1 MRGLGIHRFLLA
13 STAVALVLTLAP
25 VAEAT
30 QDTTAATPATE
41 AARDATATTPLAVP
55 VPEPANV
62 PPPSRADINP
72 ADTPAEPQLDIKSL
86 TGKDLIKAPL
96 STKLSAEDT
105 AVADR
110 LRDLLAAR
118 IDRFISRKHERQAV
132 EAFYR
137 DRGFAPLWV
146 DKGAP
151 SGRALAA
158 IAYLRGVDADGLE
171 PADYPAP
178 DFKSGDAKSGDA
190 GALAEAELRYTDTL
204 LAYARH
210 AQTGRMHFS
219 RMSADVFYQPEMPDP
234 ADLLGK
240 LASNRDLRT
249 VLDGY
254 QPQHPQYKAL
264 KAKLAEARKRTEQV
278 DEVVRVPDGP
288 TLKPG
293 MKDAR
298 VIALRK
304 RLKAPG
310 NVDDTAYDND
320 LAEAVKDYQTGAG
333 LHADGF
339 VGPATLR
346 HLNGGAQRR
355 ERTADIIVANMER
368 WRWVPRDLGKAH
380 VVLNI
385 PDFTLRVFKDGATVW
400 KTKVVVGKPSTPT
413 PILSE
418 TMKFITVNPTWNVP
432 PSIIANEYLP
442 ALRQDPTV
450 LDRMGLKIEQNKDGT
465 VRIYQPPGDKNALGR
480 IRFNFPNKFLVYQH
494 DTPDKHLF
502 EKDVRAYSHGC
513 MRVQDPLKYGE
524 VLLSLALPKEGYTQ
538 DKLRRMF
545 GGAEVNINFP
555 THIPVHITY
564 QTAFVD
570 DGGNL
575 QVRDDLYGRDA
586 RMIAVLKGEERKVA
600 DAAVARPHSDG
611 ISKDALRY
619 QVREES
625 IFADWFQS
633 QRGHDPR
640 DPRRGRVSARHD
652 PVAEFFQRLFR

>member
-1 MRGLGIHRFLLA
+1 MRGFRTHRFLPA
-13 STAVALVLTLAP
+13 GTAVVLVLTLASA
-25 VAEAT
+25 VEAA
-30 QDTTAATPATE
+30 QDAAAATTPRTDAAQDATAATPAPV
-41 AARDATATTPLAVP
+41 PL
-55 VPEPANV
+55 PEPANI
-62 PPPSRADINP
+62 PPPSRADLNP
-72 ADTPAEPQLDIKSL
+72 ADIPAEPQLDIKSL

-96 STKLSAEDT
+96 SAKLSAED
-105 AVADR
+105 AEVADR
-110 LRDLLAAR
+110 LRDLLAGR
-118 IDRFISRKHERQAV
+118 LDRYLTRKQERQAV

-146 DKGAP
+146 DRGAP

-158 IAYLRGVDADGLE
+158 IAYLRSVDADGLE

-178 DFKSGDAKSGDA
+178 DFKSGDA
-190 GALAEAELRYTDTL
+190 GALAEAELRYTGTL
-204 LAYARH
+204 LTYVRH

-219 RMSADVFYQPEMPDP
+219 RLSADVFYQPEMPDP

-240 LASNRDLRT
+240 LASNQDLRT

-264 KAKLAEARKRTEQV
+264 KAKLAQARKQTEEVEQ
-278 DEVVRVPDGP
+278 VVRVPEGP

-293 MKDAR
+293 MKDPR
-298 VIALRK
+298 VVALRK

-310 NVDDTAYDND
+310 NVDDTTYDND
-320 LAEAVKDYQTGAG
+320 LADAVKDYQAGAG

-339 VGPATLR
+339 VGAATLR

-385 PDFTLRVFKDGATVW
+385 PDFTLRVFKDGATIW

-413 PILSE
+413 PMLSE

-450 LDRMGLKIEQNKDGT
+450 LERMGLKIEQNKDGT

-524 VLLSLALPKEGYTQ
+524 VLLSLTLPKEGYTQ
-538 DKLRRMF
+538 EKLRRMF
-545 GGAEVNINFP
+545 GGSEVNINFP
-555 THIPVHITY
+555 TPIPVHITY

-575 QVRDDLYGRDA
+575 QLRDDLYGRDA

-600 DAAVARPHSDG
+600 DAPLARPHSDG

-633 QRGHDPR
+633 NRGGPR
-640 DPRRGRVSARHD
+640 DMRGGRVSARQD